1 MEQRIK
7 IIAVSGSLRA
17 SSSATRVLEALQTRF
32 EAYGSYF
39 LFKGL
44 AAIPPFDD
52 ANNTPIEV
60 SVWRQHLQEAD
71 AVLIC
76 SPEYAFGIPGALKN
90 AIDWT
95 VASGEWVNKPIALIT
110 AATSGEKAHAAWL
123 DVFKALSANI
133 TPERSVLISHVRAK
147 IDDNGNIIDPAATE
161 AVETLVKE
169 LVRAAIPS
177 LPAEN

>member
-1 MEQRIK
+1 MEQQIK
-7 IIAVSGSLRA
+7 IMAVSGSLRS
-17 SSSATRVLEALQTRF
+17 SSSATRVLEALQARF
-32 EAYGSYF
+32 EQYGSYF

-52 ANNTPIEV
+52 ANETPIEV
-60 SVWRQHLQEAD
+60 TVWRQHLQEAD

-95 VASGEWVNKPIALIT
+95 VASGELVNKPLALIT

-123 DVFKALSANI
+123 DVFNALSANI
-133 TPERSVLISHVRAK
+133 TPERSVLISHVRTK
-147 IDDNGNIIDPAATE
+147 IDGKGNITDPAAAE
-161 AVETLVKE
+161 AIEILIDSLVTSASSS
-169 LVRAAIPS
+169 VTAG
-177 LPAEN
+177 N

>member
-1 MEQRIK
+1 MEQQIK
-7 IIAVSGSLRA
+7 ILAVSGSLRG
-17 SSSATRVLEALQTRF
+17 SSSATRLLESLQTKF
-32 EAYGSYF
+32 ENYGSYF

-52 ANNTPIEV
+52 ANTTPIEV
-60 SVWRQHLQEAD
+60 TVWRQHLQEAD

-95 VASGEWVNKPIALIT
+95 VASGELVNKPMALIT

-147 IDDNGNIIDPAATE
+147 IDGKGNIIDPPAAE
-161 AVETLVKE
+161 AVATLIKNLAE
-169 LVRAAIPS
+169 AAFSS
-177 LPAEN
+177 LPAGN